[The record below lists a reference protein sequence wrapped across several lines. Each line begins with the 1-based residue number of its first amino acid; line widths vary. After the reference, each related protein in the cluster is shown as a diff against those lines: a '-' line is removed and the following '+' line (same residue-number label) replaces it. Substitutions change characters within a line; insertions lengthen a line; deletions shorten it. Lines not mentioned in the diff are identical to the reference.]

1 MCYKTRWW
9 IKFFRSTSL
18 AGVDHTQTSAG
29 WYDKILRSKLLHAKK
44 KSDIELVVDDQIS
57 EKVID
62 KKDQEDQ
69 SGDEEAFIYDEEK
82 IINQN

>member
-1 MCYKTRWW
+1 MR
-9 IKFFRSTSL
+9 R
-18 AGVDHTQTSAG
+18 
-29 WYDKILRSKLLHAKK
+29 K

-82 IINQN
+82 IINQNEEKNEE